1 MHFCKQTSARLTVDL
16 AAIRRNHAWLAECVR
31 GAECAAVVK
40 ADAYGLGVREIAS
53 SLADRVQTFFVAQPE
68 EGCQLRRLLPDKRI
82 FVLHGF
88 LTGQPETMVEHGL
101 IPVLNSLEQVRQWRA
116 FCHGEGQDHPA
127 ALQFDTGMSRF
138 GVSKD
143 DLRTEVLRGLK
154 PVLVMSHLAC
164 ADQPDDPA
172 NREQLQRFLAMSAV
186 FPDVPRSLAAS
197 SGIFL
202 GADYH
207 FEMVRPGIAL
217 YGIPPHGESCPL
229 VPAIGLEA
237 QILQVRTVEAGGS
250 IGYGLTYRAE
260 RRRRV
265 ATVGIGYA
273 DGIFR
278 SFARDG
284 ALWWGDRRLPV
295 LGRISMDS
303 LSIDVTELPDEVARE
318 GVWLTLIGPQQD
330 IATMAECVG
339 TIGYEVLTSLGYRF
353 DRFYNGSCR

>member
-1 MHFCKQTSARLTVDL
+1 MHSCKQTSARLMVDL
-16 AAIRRNHAWLAECVR
+16 AAIRKNYARLAERVG

-53 SLADRVQTFFVAQPE
+53 CLSEKVQTFFVAQPE
-68 EGCQLRRLLPDKRI
+68 EGCQLRRLLPEKRI

-88 LTGQPETMVEHGL
+88 SPGRPETMVDHSL
-101 IPVLNSLEQVRQWRA
+101 VPVLNSLEQVRQWRA
-116 FCHGEGQDHPA
+116 FCQQVGTEHPA

-138 GVSKD
+138 GISED
-143 DLRTEVLRGLK
+143 DLRDEVVRGLK

-172 NREQLQRFLAMSAV
+172 NKEQCQRFLAMSAA
-186 FPDVPRSLAAS
+186 FPGVPRSLAAS

-202 GADYH
+202 GSDYH

-217 YGIPPHGESCPL
+217 YGLPPHEGDRSL
-229 VPAIGLEA
+229 FPAIGLEA
-237 QILQVRTVEAGGS
+237 QILQIRTLKVGER

-260 RRRRV
+260 QPMRV

-278 SFARDG
+278 SFARNG
-284 ALWWGDRRLPV
+284 ALWKGDIRLPV

-303 LSIDVTELPDEVARE
+303 LSIDVTHLPDDATRE
-318 GVWLTLIGPQQD
+318 GEWLTLIGPQQD
-330 IATMAECVG
+330 ITKVADHVG

-353 DRFYNGSCR
+353 DRFYNG